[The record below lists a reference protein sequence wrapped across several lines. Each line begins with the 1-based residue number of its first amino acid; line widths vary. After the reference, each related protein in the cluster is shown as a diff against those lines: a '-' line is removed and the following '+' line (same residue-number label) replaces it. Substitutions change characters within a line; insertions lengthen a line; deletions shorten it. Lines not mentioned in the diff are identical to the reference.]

1 LTPLTPSL
9 LGGIGADLR
18 SGSLLF
24 VIPAKAGI
32 QGASV
37 NKQPAVYILASKRNG
52 TLYIGVT
59 SDLVKRIW
67 EHKNNM
73 VEGFTKRYGVH
84 QLIWYE
90 LHETMESAIERE
102 KRLKEWKRKWKLE
115 LIERTNPNWQDLYH
129 TIV

>member
-1 LTPLTPSL
+1 M
-9 LGGIGADLR
+9 GGKVLAYGGGFLIR
-18 SGSLLF
+18 HSGESRN
-24 VIPAKAGI
+24 P
-32 QGASV
+32 GASV

-67 EHKNNM
+67 EHRNDM
-73 VEGFTKRYGVH
+73 VEGFTKRYNVH
-84 QLIWYE
+84 RLVWYE
-90 LHETMESAIERE
+90 LHENMESAIERE

-115 LIERTNPNWQDLYH
+115 LVESTNPNWLDLYY